1 MTGGVHDQASLVVHV
16 RAPKIHVCS
25 WVAVCSRLAGITP
38 GRRERLCPIT
48 DVRTDEVLCMRIM

>member
-38 GRRERLCPIT
+38 GRRERLSVP
-48 DVRTDEVLCMRIM
+48 